1 MRLEEAVK
9 VMNAKVAVLCWE
21 ASRPWVSALR
31 QNGYSVP
38 WVEEPKGDA
47 YRQIPGL
54 GADVVL
60 VDLTR
65 QAERTREMVIDL
77 AGREELKEVPI
88 VVVSEKQGTL
98 QGLRAEPEKLILAKP
113 SGIIAAIKSA
123 LSAKD

>member
-1 MRLEEAVK
+1 
-9 VMNAKVAVLCWE
+9 MNAKIAVLCWE
-21 ASRPWVSALR
+21 DSRPWVSALR

-60 VDLTR
+60 IDLTR
-65 QAERTREMVIDL
+65 QLERTRKMVIDL

-88 VVVSEKQGTL
+88 VVVSEKQGTA
-98 QGLRAEPEKLILAKP
+98 QGLRAEPEKLIVATP
-113 SGIIAAIKSA
+113 SGIIAAVKSA
-123 LSAKD
+123 LSVKG